1 MDPMMMAMMM
11 GGGGGNMLPLLMM
24 GGGGMNNSAIQQM
37 LVMQMS
43 KDAQKRQEKEA
54 QNEQFDKIMQVMMMK
69 MVGSSM
75 DEKKPFDPTQS
86 PIPYSIQEQFDENG
100 RSKGRVYQPF
110 LPGMGQQQG
119 QSYKLKSISLVKKRL
134 GYICNCRYSHQLV
147 LY

>member
-1 MDPMMMAMMM
+1 
-11 GGGGGNMLPLLMM
+11 
-24 GGGGMNNSAIQQM
+24 
-37 LVMQMS
+37 
-43 KDAQKRQEKEA
+43 
-54 QNEQFDKIMQVMMMK
+54 
-69 MVGSSM
+69 M